1 MKRIPGRRLWML
13 VGVALLIGQASAA
26 TAQSELTSA
35 AVAKQVADRFG
46 VEVLR
51 IVESEMDGRPVFL
64 VTVMA
69 PGGDYDGAFQV
80 TRLMVDRATG
90 ALVSQFRH
98 RAAGYDLPGGAGI
111 DVGAGADGR
120 TIRRL
125 TNQDRAVSAGE

>member
-111 DVGAGADGR
+111 DVGAGA
-120 TIRRL
+120 
-125 TNQDRAVSAGE
+125 SE